1 MKMKRNALPSPSIP
15 ESLTALIERCR
26 GADGQPPFSD
36 GTLVQ
41 MRTGEKNLLE
51 LGSPASDAAAIYSA
65 ANDSAVMYTAAIYS
79 ATEAEFVVDPA
90 QRGQGIGTRLLE
102 QLLERCAPG
111 VKIWAH
117 GDHPAARTL
126 AASHGFVSVR
136 QLLQLRAPVT
146 ASPVSDGSTIAFR
159 PGVDDDDWLALN
171 ARAFAL
177 HPEQGSVG
185 QPDLTELTVE
195 PWFDPDDFL
204 LLRDGGA
211 LIGFCW
217 LKIEDSIGEFYVVG
231 VDPRRQGEGL
241 GRRLMD
247 AGLSHLAARGIR
259 TAALYVESDNVPA
272 VGLYRSLGFTDHTID
287 IQYARASDRG

>member
-1 MKMKRNALPSPSIP
+1 MPSPSIP
-15 ESLTALIERCR
+15 ESLAALIERCR
-26 GADGQPPFSD
+26 DADGQPPFSD

-41 MRTGEKNLLE
+41 LRTGEKAQLE
-51 LGSPASDAAAIYSA
+51 LDSPASDAAAIHS
-65 ANDSAVMYTAAIYS
+65 AAIYS

-102 QLLERCAPG
+102 QLLQRCEQG

-117 GDHPAARTL
+117 GDHPAARVL
-126 AASHGFVSVR
+126 AASHGFVPVR

-146 ASPVSDGSTIAFR
+146 ASPISDGSTTGFR

-171 ARAFAL
+171 ARAFAR

-185 QPDLTELTVE
+185 QPDLTALTVE

-204 LLRDGGA
+204 LLRDGDA

-217 LKIEDSIGEFYVVG
+217 LKIEDSIGEIYVVG

-272 VGLYRSLGFTDHTID
+272 VGLYRSLGFAEHTVD
-287 IQYARASDRG
+287 IQYARAPRPG